1 MITLFQY
8 EYDPWLDGLRE
19 GDLSNK
25 GKSCSIFYRTFKQ
38 CNYKFDLI
46 NIKTCFLQ
54 VV

>member
-25 GKSCSIFYRTFKQ
+25 GKSKE
-38 CNYKFDLI
+38 LW
-46 NIKTCFLQ
+46 
-54 VV
+54 